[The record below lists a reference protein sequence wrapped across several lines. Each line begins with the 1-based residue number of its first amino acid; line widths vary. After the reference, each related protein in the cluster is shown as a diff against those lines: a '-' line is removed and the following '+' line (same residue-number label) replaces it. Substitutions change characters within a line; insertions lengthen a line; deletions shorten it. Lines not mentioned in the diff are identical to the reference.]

1 MRRGSRR
8 LGEQLFD
15 SGTSV
20 GATYRAA
27 RRARSHREF
36 LAKIGTVLEEADE
49 SVFWLTLLKRSG
61 LSSGREL
68 DSLLAEADEL
78 TAISTTAHKTAKGN
92 FQP

>member
-1 MRRGSRR
+1 MREASHAE
-8 LGEQLFD
+8 GEP
-15 SGTSV
+15 
-20 GATYRAA
+20 ATGRAV
-27 RRARSHREF
+27 ARSHREF